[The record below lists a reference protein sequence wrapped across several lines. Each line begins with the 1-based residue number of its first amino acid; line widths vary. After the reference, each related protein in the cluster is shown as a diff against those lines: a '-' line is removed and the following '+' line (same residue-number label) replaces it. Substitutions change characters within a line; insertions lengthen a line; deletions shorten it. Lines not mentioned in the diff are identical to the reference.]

1 MEIKEY
7 LRIFR
12 RYWIAIVLLTVIGA
26 GIGYA
31 TILPITA
38 RLVPFIDERQYQST
52 ATLFVATQNG
62 TSVSEAYQNNLFSQ
76 DRVNSYAGLATSEQV
91 AARAIDQLKSPLTPG
106 QLRGK
111 VTALPRTGTV
121 LLDVNVADPDPA
133 LAQAY
138 ANAVADQLVQVV
150 SEVETSRR
158 GGTPTAA
165 AIIVDDANYPTTP
178 IGMKVWLRVALGAVG
193 GLAVGL
199 LIAVLAGLLDKR
211 LRARDSVETQTG
223 KLVIGAL
230 PLDEDRA
237 GADAVDLN
245 SDGLYA
251 ERLRELRTNLRF
263 ATGKGGT
270 APRIIVV
277 TSPQSGDGR
286 TATAIDLAAALAE
299 TGRSVVL
306 VDADLRNPTITG
318 RLNLSREKAESAR
331 SRGLSTYLTGEHG
344 LTDMLVGG
352 VEAGGQTI
360 TLLPAG
366 PLPPR
371 AGELWASD
379 RVAPLFQALGEHF
392 GYVVVDTPP
401 LGEFTDGVVAAA
413 NSDGTIVLARLAQT
427 TSNSVSRA
435 IQVLDA
441 ANARIIGAVVT
452 CEPVNRNDSRKQ
464 KRRHAAV
471 PGASAG
477 REVTAGTESTD
488 ATTDSEDRS
497 LDHLDREGR

>member
-12 RYWIAIVLLTVIGA
+12 RYWIAIVLLTIVGA

-38 RLVPFIDERQYQST
+38 KIVPFIDERQYQST

-91 AARAIDQLKSPLTPG
+91 AARAVDQLKSPLTPG

-111 VTALPRTGTV
+111 VTALPREGTV

-133 LAQAY
+133 EAQAY
-138 ANAVADQLVQVV
+138 ANAIADQLVQVV

-178 IGMKVWLRVALGAVG
+178 MGMKVWLRVLLGAVG

-199 LIAVLAGLLDKR
+199 LIAIAAGVLDKR
-211 LRARDSVETQTG
+211 LRARDSVESETG
-223 KLVIGAL
+223 KLVIGGL
-230 PLDEDRA
+230 PFDEARS
-237 GADAVDLN
+237 GADAVDLA
-245 SDGLYA
+245 GGGIYA

-263 ATGKGGT
+263 SVGPTGS
-270 APRIIVV
+270 APRTIVV
-277 TSPQSGDGR
+277 TSPQAEDGR
-286 TATAIDLAAALAE
+286 TVTAIDLAAALAE
-299 TGRSVVL
+299 SGRSVVL
-306 VDADLRNPTITG
+306 VDADLRNPTITESLKLP
-318 RLNLSREKAESAR
+318 RDKAEAAR
-331 SRGLSTYLTGEHG
+331 NRGLSTYLTGEHG
-344 LTDMLVGG
+344 LTDMLIGGVDVGG
-352 VEAGGQTI
+352 ETI

-366 PLPPR
+366 PQPPR
-371 AGELWASD
+371 PGELWASD

-392 GYVVVDTPP
+392 GYVIVDTPP
-401 LGEFTDGVVAAA
+401 LGDFTDGVVAAA
-413 NSDGTIVLARLAQT
+413 NCDGTVVLTRLAHT
-427 TSNSVSRA
+427 TSKSLGRA

-441 ANARIIGAVVT
+441 ANAHIIGAVVT
-452 CEPVNRNDSRKQ
+452 CEPVARSDSRRQ
-464 KRRHAAV
+464 KHRHAA
-471 PGASAG
+471 GA
-477 REVTAGTESTD
+477 REVSADTE
-488 ATTDSEDRS
+488 TTVNETVAVEDRS
-497 LDHLDREGR
+497 LERVDREGR

>member
-12 RYWIAIVLLTVIGA
+12 RYWIVIVLLTVLGA

-38 RLVPFIDERQYQST
+38 RIIPFIDERQYQST

-91 AARAIDQLKSPLTPG
+91 AARAIDQLKSSLTPG

-111 VTALPRTGTV
+111 VTALPRAGTV

-133 LAQAY
+133 EAQAY

-199 LIAVLAGLLDKR
+199 LIAILAGVLDKR
-211 LRARDSVETQTG
+211 LRARDSVETETG

-230 PLDEDRA
+230 PHDEDRA
-237 GADAVDLN
+237 EADVVDLTRA
-245 SDGLYA
+245 GLYS

-263 ATGKGGT
+263 AKGKGGT
-270 APRIIVV
+270 PPRLIVV

-286 TATAIDLAAALAE
+286 TMTAIDLAVALAE

-318 RLNLSREKAESAR
+318 RLKLSREKADAAH

-344 LTDMLVGG
+344 LTDTLVGG
-352 VEAGGQTI
+352 VNAGGQTI

-366 PLPPR
+366 PQPTR

-413 NSDGTIVLARLAQT
+413 NSDGTVVLTRLGHT
-427 TSNSVSRA
+427 TSKSVSRA
-435 IQVLDA
+435 IQVLDT
-441 ANARIIGAVVT
+441 ANVHIIGAVVT
-452 CEPVNRNDSRKQ
+452 CEPVNRNDARRHKH
-464 KRRHAAV
+464 RHAA
-471 PGASAG
+471 
-477 REVTAGTESTD
+477 TAGTSVERGANAGTDSAD
-488 ATTDSEDRS
+488 ATADSEDRS
-497 LDHLDREGR
+497 LEPADREGR